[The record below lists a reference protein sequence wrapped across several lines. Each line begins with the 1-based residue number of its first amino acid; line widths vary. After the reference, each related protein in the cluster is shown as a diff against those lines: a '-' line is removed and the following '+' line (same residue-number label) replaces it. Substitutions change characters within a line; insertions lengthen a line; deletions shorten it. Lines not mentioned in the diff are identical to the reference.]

1 MLSRLSFKDVLT
13 VFFGLNFNVE
23 KRANVHNF
31 KKTTFAQIIK
41 MNPKHLPQSIL
52 KNLGIENLNEMQEV
66 AQDAILHDNNIL
78 LLSPTGSGKTLA
90 FLLPVLELLNPEFLS
105 VQCLILVPSR
115 ELGLQIE
122 QVWKKMGTDYKIN
135 VCYGGH
141 SIDTEIKNL
150 SNPPAV
156 LIGTPGRIADH
167 IERGTFRLD
176 KIQTMVL
183 DEFDKS
189 LQLGFH
195 EQMSFIIGKLPK
207 LNKRVLVSATSD
219 IEIPKYTR
227 VINPTILD
235 FIPEEDEAAS
245 NLSMKMVVSKDKDK
259 LTSLFNLICS
269 LKSEAAIVFCNHR
282 DAAERISDTLNEK
295 GIYATYYHGGMD
307 QDERERA
314 LIQFRNGSMSYL
326 ITTDLA
332 ARGLDIPEMNHVI
345 HYHLPSK
352 ADEFTHRNGR
362 TARML
367 ASGTAYIVVND
378 SEKKMDYIDYSIPVL
393 NVEAPKSLPK
403 PPQYQTIY
411 ISGGKKNKLN
421 KIDIVGFFSQKGK
434 LEKGDLGLIEVKD
447 FISFAAVKFNKVKD
461 LLHVIKDEKMKG
473 KKFKIEVARKVIKK
487 VEE

>member
-1 MLSRLSFKDVLT
+1 MGLGFLT
-13 VFFGLNFNVE
+13 AICQLQSANFFPYLC
-23 KRANVHNF
+23 
-31 KKTTFAQIIK
+31 K
-41 MNPKHLPQSIL
+41 MNKKHHSNNIL
-52 KNLGIENLNEMQEV
+52 LNLGIENLNEMQV
-66 AQDAILHDNNIL
+66 AAQETILSDNNIL

-90 FLLPVLELLNPEFLS
+90 FLLPIFEMLKPEILS

-122 QVWKKMGTDYKIN
+122 QVWKKMGTDYKVN

-141 SIDTEIKNL
+141 SIETEIKNL

-167 IERGTFRLD
+167 IDRGTFRLD
-176 KIQTMVL
+176 KIETLIL

-195 EQMSFIIGKLPK
+195 EQMSFIIGKLSK

-227 VINPTILD
+227 VVNPTILD
-235 FIPEEDEAAS
+235 FIPNQEEVS
-245 NLSMKMVVSKDKDK
+245 NLSTKMVISKEKDKMG
-259 LTSLFNLICS
+259 SLFNLICS
-269 LKSEAAIVFCNHR
+269 LKSQSALVFCNHR

-332 ARGLDIPEMNHVI
+332 ARGLDIPEMKHVI
-345 HYHLPSK
+345 HYHLPLK
-352 ADEFTHRNGR
+352 EDEFTHRNGR

-367 ASGTAYIVVND
+367 ASGTAYIIAHE
-378 SEKKMDYIDYSIPVL
+378 SEKKLDYIDYGMEVL
-393 NVEAPKSLPK
+393 KVENSTTLPK
-403 PPQYQTIY
+403 PPEFQTIY

-421 KIDIVGFFSQKGK
+421 KIDVVGFFSQKGK

-461 LLHVIKDEKMKG
+461 LLHNIKDEKMKG

-487 VEE
+487 EDE

>member
-1 MLSRLSFKDVLT
+1 
-13 VFFGLNFNVE
+13 
-23 KRANVHNF
+23 
-31 KKTTFAQIIK
+31 
-41 MNPKHLPQSIL
+41 MNKNPHSNNLL
-52 KNLGIENLNEMQEV
+52 LNLGIESLNEMQEM
-66 AQDAILHDNNIL
+66 AQDAILKDANIL

-90 FLLPVLELLNPEFLS
+90 FLLPIFEMLQPEIIG

-122 QVWKKMGTDYKIN
+122 QVWKKMGTDYKVN

-141 SIDTEIKNL
+141 SIETEIKNL

-167 IERGTFRLD
+167 IDRATFKVD
-176 KIQTMVL
+176 KIETLVL

-195 EQMSFIIGKLPK
+195 EQMSFIIGKLSK
-207 LNKRVLVSATSD
+207 VNKRVLVSATSD

-227 VINPTILD
+227 VVNPTVLD
-235 FIPEEDEAAS
+235 FIPTEEENS
-245 NLSMKMVVSKDKDK
+245 NLSLKMVISKDKDK
-259 LTSLFNLICS
+259 INTLFNLICS
-269 LKSEAAIVFCNHR
+269 LKSQSALIFCNHR
-282 DAAERISDTLNEK
+282 DAAERISEALNEK

-314 LIQFRNGSMSYL
+314 LIQFRNGSVSYL
-326 ITTDLA
+326 VTTDLA
-332 ARGLDIPEMNHVI
+332 ARGLDIPEMKHVI

-352 ADEFTHRNGR
+352 EDEFTHRNGR

-367 ASGTAYIVVND
+367 SSGTAYILTHE
-378 SEKKMDYIDYSIPVL
+378 SEKKMDYLDYNMNVL
-393 NVEAPKSLPK
+393 NVDSFKTLPK
-403 PPQYQTIY
+403 PPEFQTIY

-447 FISFAAVKFNKVKD
+447 FISFAAVKFNKVNT
-461 LLHVIKDEKMKG
+461 LLSAVKEEKMKG

-487 VEE
+487 EVD

>member
-1 MLSRLSFKDVLT
+1 M
-13 VFFGLNFNVE
+13 N
-23 KRANVHNF
+23 
-31 KKTTFAQIIK
+31 KKHHS
-41 MNPKHLPQSIL
+41 NNIL
-52 KNLGIENLNEMQEV
+52 LNLGIESLNEMQEA
-66 AQDAILHDNNIL
+66 AQDVILNENNVL

-90 FLLPVLELLNPEFLS
+90 FLLPIFEMLLPEILS

-122 QVWKKMGTDYKIN
+122 QVWKKMGTDYKVN

-167 IERGTFRLD
+167 IDRGTFRLD
-176 KIQTMVL
+176 KIQTLIL

-195 EQMSFIIGKLPK
+195 EQMSFIIGKLSK

-227 VINPTILD
+227 VVNPTILD
-235 FIPEEDEAAS
+235 FIPTEEEQES
-245 NLSMKMVVSKDKDK
+245 NLSMQMVVSPSKDK
-259 LTSLFNLICS
+259 LGSLFNLICS
-269 LKSEAAIVFCNHR
+269 LKSQSAIVFCNHR

-307 QDERERA
+307 QEERERS
-314 LIQFRNGSMSYL
+314 LTQFRNGSMSYL

-332 ARGLDIPEMNHVI
+332 ARGLDIPEMKHVI
-345 HYHLPSK
+345 HYHLPLK
-352 ADEFTHRNGR
+352 EDEFTHRNGR
-362 TARML
+362 TARMQ
-367 ASGTAYIVVND
+367 ASGTAYLLIHE
-378 SEKKMDYIDYSIPVL
+378 SEKKLDYVDYGMPIL
-393 NVEAPKSLPK
+393 NVENNTTLPK
-403 PPQYQTIY
+403 PPEFQTIY

-461 LLHVIKDEKMKG
+461 LLHAIKDEKMKG

-487 VEE
+487 EEE

>member
-1 MLSRLSFKDVLT
+1 
-13 VFFGLNFNVE
+13 
-23 KRANVHNF
+23 
-31 KKTTFAQIIK
+31 
-41 MNPKHLPQSIL
+41 MNKHHHSNNIL
-52 KNLGIENLNEMQEV
+52 DNLGIESLNEMQE
-66 AQDAILHDNNIL
+66 AASEAILNDNNVL

-90 FLLPVLELLNPEFLS
+90 FLLPIFEMLQPELLS

-122 QVWKKMGTDYKIN
+122 QVWKKMGTDYKVN

-141 SIDTEIKNL
+141 AIDTEIKNL

-167 IERGTFRLD
+167 IDRGTFRVD
-176 KIQTMVL
+176 KIQTLIL

-195 EQMSFIIGKLPK
+195 EQMSFIIARLPK
-207 LNKRVLVSATSD
+207 LNKRVLVSATSG
-219 IEIPKYTR
+219 IEIPRYTK
-227 VINPTILD
+227 VVNPTVLD
-235 FIPEEDEAAS
+235 FIDEEEKNT
-245 NLSMKMVVSKDKDK
+245 NLSLKMVVSKEKDK
-259 LTSLFNLICS
+259 IGSLFNLICS
-269 LKSEAAIVFCNHR
+269 LKSEAAIIFCNHR

-295 GIYATYYHGGMD
+295 GIYSVYYHGGMD

-314 LIQFRNGSMSYL
+314 LIQFRNGSVSYL

-352 ADEFTHRNGR
+352 EDEFTHRNGR
-362 TARML
+362 TARMS
-367 ASGTAYIVVND
+367 ASGTAYIIVND
-378 SEKKMDYIDYSIPVL
+378 AEKKMDYIDYTMQVL
-393 NVEAPKSLPK
+393 NADGKNTLPK
-403 PPQYQTIY
+403 PPQFQTIY

-447 FISFAAVKFNKVKD
+447 FISFAAVKYDKVLP
-461 LLHVIKDEKMKG
+461 LLKNIRDEKMKG
-473 KKFKIEVARKVIKK
+473 KKFKIEVARKVVKK
-487 VEE
+487 EVE

>member
-1 MLSRLSFKDVLT
+1 MKNHHS
-13 VFFGLNFNVE
+13 NN
-23 KRANVHNF
+23 
-31 KKTTFAQIIK
+31 
-41 MNPKHLPQSIL
+41 IL
-52 KNLGIENLNEMQEV
+52 LNLGIESLNDMQV
-66 AQDAILHDNNIL
+66 SAQETILRDNNVL

-90 FLLPVLELLNPEFLS
+90 FLLPIFEILEPEVKS

-115 ELGLQIE
+115 ELALQIE
-122 QVWKKMGTDYKIN
+122 QVWKKMGTDYKVN

-167 IERGTFRLD
+167 LDRSTF
-176 KIQTMVL
+176 KTEAIQTLIL

-195 EQMSFIIGKLPK
+195 EEMSFIINKLTK
-207 LNKRVLVSATSD
+207 LNKRILVSATSD
-219 IEIPKYTR
+219 VEIPKYTR
-227 VINPTILD
+227 VVHPTILD
-235 FIPEEDEAAS
+235 FIPEEEEEKN
-245 NLSMKMVVSKDKDK
+245 NLALKMVVSKEKDK
-259 LTSLFNLICS
+259 INSLFHLICS
-269 LKSEAAIVFCNHR
+269 LNSESALIFCNHR

-314 LIQFRNGSMSYL
+314 LIQFRNGSVSYL
-326 ITTDLA
+326 VTTDLA
-332 ARGLDIPEMNHVI
+332 ARGLDIPEMKHVI

-352 ADEFTHRNGR
+352 EDEFTHRNGR

-367 ASGTAYIVVND
+367 ASGTAYILVHE
-378 SEKKMDYIDYSIPVL
+378 SEKKLDYIDYGMKVL
-393 NVEAPKSLPK
+393 NVDNSTKLPK
-403 PPQYQTIY
+403 APEFQTIY
-411 ISGGKKNKLN
+411 VSGGKKNKLN

-447 FISFAAVKFNKVKD
+447 FISFAAVKSSKVKD
-461 LLHVIKDEKMKG
+461 LLQLIRDEKMKG

-487 VEE
+487 EE

>member
-1 MLSRLSFKDVLT
+1 MGFLIRKPMHYLC
-13 VFFGLNFNVE
+13 G
-23 KRANVHNF
+23 
-31 KKTTFAQIIK
+31 
-41 MNPKHLPQSIL
+41 MNTKHHSNNIL
-52 KNLGIENLNEMQEV
+52 LNLGIQSLNEMQEV
-66 AQDAILHDNNIL
+66 AQDAILNENNIL

-90 FLLPVLELLNPEFLS
+90 FLLPIFELLQPEILS

-122 QVWKKMGTDYKIN
+122 QVWKKMGTDYKVN
-135 VCYGGH
+135 TCYGGH

-167 IERGTFRLD
+167 MDRGTFRFD
-176 KIQTMVL
+176 KIQTLIL

-195 EQMSFIIGKLPK
+195 EQMSFIIGKLSK
-207 LNKRVLVSATSD
+207 LNKRILVSATSD

-227 VINPTILD
+227 VVNPTVLD
-235 FIPEEDEAAS
+235 FIPETQEET
-245 NLSMKMVVSKDKDK
+245 NLSMKLVVTKEKDKIN
-259 LTSLFNLICS
+259 TLFQLICS
-269 LKSEAAIVFCNHR
+269 LKSEAAIIFCNHR

-314 LIQFRNGSMSYL
+314 LIQFRNGSVSYL

-332 ARGLDIPEMNHVI
+332 ARGLDIPEMKHVI
-345 HYHLPSK
+345 HYHLPLK
-352 ADEFTHRNGR
+352 EDEFIHRNGR

-367 ASGTAYIVVND
+367 ASGTAYIVAHE
-378 SEKKMDYIDYSIPVL
+378 SEKKMDYLDYGMEVL
-393 NVEAPKSLPK
+393 KVDSATTLPK
-403 PPQYQTIY
+403 PPGFQTIY

-447 FISFAAVKFNKVKD
+447 FISFAAVKYNKVKE
-461 LLHVIKDEKMKG
+461 LLQNVRDEKMKG

-487 VEE
+487 EE

>member
-1 MLSRLSFKDVLT
+1 M
-13 VFFGLNFNVE
+13 N
-23 KRANVHNF
+23 
-31 KKTTFAQIIK
+31 KKHHS
-41 MNPKHLPQSIL
+41 NNIL
-52 KNLGIENLNEMQEV
+52 LNLGIENLNEMQV
-66 AQDAILHDNNIL
+66 AAQETILGDNNIL

-90 FLLPVLELLNPEFLS
+90 FLLPIFEMLKPEMLS

-122 QVWKKMGTDYKIN
+122 QVWKKMGTDYKVN

-141 SIDTEIKNL
+141 SIETEIKNL

-167 IERGTFRLD
+167 IDRGTFRLD
-176 KIQTMVL
+176 KIETLIL

-195 EQMSFIIGKLPK
+195 EQMSFIIGKLSK

-235 FIPEEDEAAS
+235 FIPNEEEETS
-245 NLSMKMVVSKDKDK
+245 NLATKMVISKEKDKMG
-259 LTSLFNLICS
+259 SLFNLICS
-269 LKSEAAIVFCNHR
+269 LKSQSAIVFCNHR
-282 DAAERISDTLNEK
+282 DAAERISDALNEK
-295 GIYATYYHGGMD
+295 GIYAVYYHGGMD

-314 LIQFRNGSMSYL
+314 LIQFRNGSVSYL

-332 ARGLDIPEMNHVI
+332 ARGLDIPEMKHVI
-345 HYHLPSK
+345 HYHLPLK
-352 ADEFTHRNGR
+352 EDEFTHRNGR
-362 TARML
+362 TARMQ
-367 ASGTAYIVVND
+367 ASGTAYLIVNE
-378 SEKKMDYIDYSIPVL
+378 SEKKLDYVDYGMEVL
-393 NVEAPKSLPK
+393 KVENATTLPK
-403 PPQYQTIY
+403 PPEFQTIY

-421 KIDIVGFFSQKGK
+421 KIDVVGFFSQKGK

-461 LLHVIKDEKMKG
+461 LLHNIKDEKMKG

-487 VEE
+487 EEE

>member
-1 MLSRLSFKDVLT
+1 
-13 VFFGLNFNVE
+13 
-23 KRANVHNF
+23 
-31 KKTTFAQIIK
+31 
-41 MNPKHLPQSIL
+41 MNQNHHSTNIL
-52 KNLGIENLNEMQEV
+52 LNLGFESLNEMQV
-66 AQDAILHDNNIL
+66 AAQEAILEESNVL

-90 FLLPVLELLNPEFLS
+90 FLMPIFEMLQPEILS
-105 VQCLILVPSR
+105 VQCLIIVPSR

-122 QVWKKMGTDYKIN
+122 QVWKKMGTGFKAN

-167 IERGTFRLD
+167 IDRGTFRTD
-176 KIQTMVL
+176 KIETLIL

-195 EQMSFIIGKLPK
+195 EEMSFIIGKLSK
-207 LNKRVLVSATSD
+207 LNKRILVSATSD

-227 VINPTILD
+227 VVNPTVLD
-235 FIPEEDEAAS
+235 FIPREEEKT
-245 NLSMKMVVSKDKDK
+245 NLSMKMVVSKEKDK
-259 LTSLFNLICS
+259 INTLFSLICS
-269 LKSEAAIVFCNHR
+269 LKSESALIFCNHR

-314 LIQFRNGSMSYL
+314 LIQFRNGSVSYL

-332 ARGLDIPEMNHVI
+332 ARGLDIPEMKHVI

-352 ADEFTHRNGR
+352 EDEFTHRNGR

-367 ASGTAYIVVND
+367 ASGTAYILLHE
-378 SEKKMDYIDYSIPVL
+378 SEKKLEYIDYEMPVL
-393 NVEAPKSLPK
+393 NVENSKSLPK
-403 PPQYQTIY
+403 PPEFQTIY

-461 LLHVIKDEKMKG
+461 LLQNIKDEKMKG
-473 KKFKIEVARKVIKK
+473 KKFKIEVARKVVKK
-487 VEE
+487 EE

>member
-1 MLSRLSFKDVLT
+1 
-13 VFFGLNFNVE
+13 
-23 KRANVHNF
+23 
-31 KKTTFAQIIK
+31 
-41 MNPKHLPQSIL
+41 MNNNPNSNNIL
-52 KNLGIENLNEMQEV
+52 LNLGIESLNEMQEV
-66 AQDAILHDNNIL
+66 AQDAILNDNNVL

-90 FLLPVLELLNPEFLS
+90 FLLPIFEMLQENITS

-115 ELGLQIE
+115 ELALQIE
-122 QVWKKMGTDYKIN
+122 QVWKKMGTSYKVN

-167 IERGTFRLD
+167 IDRRTFSVD
-176 KIQTMVL
+176 AIQTLIL

-195 EQMSFIIGKLPK
+195 EQMSFIINRLPK

-227 VINPTILD
+227 VINPTVLD
-235 FIPEEDEAAS
+235 FIPSEEEKT
-245 NLSMKMVVSKDKDK
+245 NLLFQLVVSKDKDK
-259 LTSLFNLICS
+259 IGSLFNLICS
-269 LKSEAAIVFCNHR
+269 LKSESAIIFCNHR

-314 LIQFRNGSMSYL
+314 LIQFRNGSVSYL

-332 ARGLDIPEMNHVI
+332 ARGLDIPEMKHVI

-352 ADEFTHRNGR
+352 EDEFTHRNGR

-367 ASGTAYIVVND
+367 ATGTAYLVIHE
-378 SEKKMDYIDYSIPVL
+378 SEKKLEYIDYKMPVL
-393 NVEAPKSLPK
+393 EVENSTSLPK
-403 PPQYQTIY
+403 APEFQTIY
-411 ISGGKKNKLN
+411 ISGGKKTKLN

-447 FISFAAVKFNKVKD
+447 FISFAAVKSKKVKD
-461 LLHVIKDEKMKG
+461 LLNNIRDEKMKG
-473 KKFKIEVARKVIKK
+473 KKFKIEVARKVLKK
-487 VEE
+487 EED

>member
-1 MLSRLSFKDVLT
+1 M
-13 VFFGLNFNVE
+13 N
-23 KRANVHNF
+23 
-31 KKTTFAQIIK
+31 KKHHSD
-41 MNPKHLPQSIL
+41 NIL
-52 KNLGIENLNEMQEV
+52 LNLGIESLNEMQVV
-66 AQDAILHDNNIL
+66 AHDAIIDDANVL

-90 FLLPVLELLNPEFLS
+90 FLLPILQMLQPEIQS

-122 QVWKKMGTDYKIN
+122 QVWKKMGTNYKVN

-167 IERGTFRLD
+167 IDRQSFRVD
-176 KIQTMVL
+176 KIQTLIL

-207 LNKRVLVSATSD
+207 VNKRVLVSATSD

-227 VINPTILD
+227 VLNPTVLD
-235 FIPEEDEAAS
+235 FIPEEDDKIN
-245 NLSMKMVVSKDKDK
+245 NLDLRMVQSKEKDK
-259 LTSLFNLICS
+259 LVSLFNLICA
-269 LKSEAAIVFCNHR
+269 LKSESAIVFCNHR
-282 DAAERISDTLNEK
+282 DAAERISDTLSAK
-295 GIYATYYHGGMD
+295 GIHATYYHGGMD
-307 QDERERA
+307 QEERERA
-314 LIQFRNGSMSYL
+314 LIQFRNGSVSYL

-332 ARGLDIPEMNHVI
+332 ARGLDIPEMKHVI

-352 ADEFTHRNGR
+352 LDEFTHRNGR

-367 ASGTAYIVVND
+367 ASGTAYIIVHE
-378 SEKKMDYIDYSIPVL
+378 SEKKLDYIDYNMKVL
-393 NVEAPKSLPK
+393 NVDDSNTLPK
-403 PPQYQTIY
+403 PPQFQTVY

-447 FISFAAVKFNKVKD
+447 FISFAAVKYNKVKD
-461 LLHVIKDEKMKG
+461 LLHNIRDEKMKG
-473 KKFKIEVARKVIKK
+473 KKFKIEIARNVIKK

>member
-1 MLSRLSFKDVLT
+1 MKNHHS
-13 VFFGLNFNVE
+13 NN
-23 KRANVHNF
+23 
-31 KKTTFAQIIK
+31 
-41 MNPKHLPQSIL
+41 IL
-52 KNLGIENLNEMQEV
+52 LNLGIESLNDMQV
-66 AQDAILHDNNIL
+66 AAQETILRDNNVL

-90 FLLPVLELLNPEFLS
+90 FLLPIFEILEPEVKS

-115 ELGLQIE
+115 ELALQIE
-122 QVWKKMGTDYKIN
+122 QVWKKMGTDYKVN

-167 IERGTFRLD
+167 LDRATFKTD
-176 KIQTMVL
+176 TIQTLIL

-195 EQMSFIIGKLPK
+195 EEMSFIINKLTK
-207 LNKRVLVSATSD
+207 LNKRILVSATSD
-219 IEIPKYTR
+219 VEIPKYTR
-227 VINPTILD
+227 VVHPTILD
-235 FIPEEDEAAS
+235 FIPEAEEKN
-245 NLSMKMVVSKDKDK
+245 NLALKMVVSKEKDK
-259 LTSLFNLICS
+259 INSLFHLICS
-269 LKSEAAIVFCNHR
+269 LNSESALIFCNHR

-314 LIQFRNGSMSYL
+314 LIQFRNGSVSYL
-326 ITTDLA
+326 VTTDLA
-332 ARGLDIPEMNHVI
+332 ARGLDIPEMKHVI

-352 ADEFTHRNGR
+352 EDEFTHRNGR

-367 ASGTAYIVVND
+367 ASGTAYIIVHE
-378 SEKKMDYIDYSIPVL
+378 SEKKLDYIDYGMKVL
-393 NVEAPKSLPK
+393 NVDSNTKLPK
-403 PPQYQTIY
+403 APEFQTIY
-411 ISGGKKNKLN
+411 VSGGKKNKLN

-447 FISFAAVKFNKVKD
+447 FISFAAVKSSKVKG
-461 LLHVIKDEKMKG
+461 LLQLIRDEKMKG

-487 VEE
+487 EE

>member
-1 MLSRLSFKDVLT
+1 MKNKYHS
-13 VFFGLNFNVE
+13 NN
-23 KRANVHNF
+23 
-31 KKTTFAQIIK
+31 
-41 MNPKHLPQSIL
+41 IL
-52 KNLGIENLNEMQEV
+52 LNLGIESLNEMQIA
-66 AQDAILHDNNIL
+66 AQETILSNSNIL

-90 FLLPVLELLNPEFLS
+90 FLLPIFEMLQPEILS

-115 ELGLQIE
+115 ELALQIE
-122 QVWKKMGTDYKIN
+122 QVWKKMGTDYKVN

-167 IERGTFRLD
+167 IDRGTFRLD
-176 KIQTMVL
+176 KIQTLIL

-195 EQMSFIIGKLPK
+195 EQMSFIIGKLAK
-207 LNKRVLVSATSD
+207 LNKRVLVSATSE

-235 FIPEEDEAAS
+235 YIPAEEERT
-245 NLSMKMVVSKDKDK
+245 NLSMKLVVSKEKDK
-259 LTSLFNLICS
+259 IGSLFNLICS
-269 LKSEAAIVFCNHR
+269 LKSQSALVFCNHR

-314 LIQFRNGSMSYL
+314 LIQFRNGSVSYL
-326 ITTDLA
+326 VTTDLA
-332 ARGLDIPEMNHVI
+332 ARGLDIPEMKHVI
-345 HYHLPSK
+345 HYHLPLK
-352 ADEFTHRNGR
+352 EDEFIHRNGR

-367 ASGTAYIVVND
+367 ASGTAYIIAHE
-378 SEKKMDYIDYSIPVL
+378 SEKKMDYIDYGMESLKVD
-393 NVEAPKSLPK
+393 NSTSLPK
-403 PPQYQTIY
+403 PPEFQTIY

-461 LLHVIKDEKMKG
+461 LLQNVRDEKMKG
-473 KKFKIEVARKVIKK
+473 KKYKIEVARKVVKR

>member
-1 MLSRLSFKDVLT
+1 M
-13 VFFGLNFNVE
+13 N
-23 KRANVHNF
+23 
-31 KKTTFAQIIK
+31 KKHHS
-41 MNPKHLPQSIL
+41 NNIL
-52 KNLGIENLNEMQEV
+52 LNLGIESLNEMQEA
-66 AQDAILHDNNIL
+66 AQETILNENNVL

-90 FLLPVLELLNPEFLS
+90 FLMPVLEMLQPEILS

-122 QVWKKMGTDYKIN
+122 QVWKKMGTDYKVN

-167 IERGTFRLD
+167 IERETFRLD
-176 KIQTMVL
+176 KIQTLIL

-195 EQMSFIIGKLPK
+195 EQMSFIIGKLSK
-207 LNKRVLVSATSD
+207 VNKRVLVSATSD

-227 VINPTILD
+227 VVNPTILD
-235 FIPEEDEAAS
+235 FIPETEEES
-245 NLSMKMVVSKDKDK
+245 NLSTKLVISKEKDK
-259 LTSLFNLICS
+259 LNTLFQLICS
-269 LKSEAAIVFCNHR
+269 LKSESAIVFCNHR

-295 GIYATYYHGGMD
+295 GIYSTYYHGGMD
-307 QDERERA
+307 QEERERA
-314 LIQFRNGSMSYL
+314 LIQFRNGSVSYL

-345 HYHLPSK
+345 HYHLPLK
-352 ADEFTHRNGR
+352 EDEFTHRNGR
-362 TARML
+362 TARMT
-367 ASGTAYIVVND
+367 ATGTAYIIAHE
-378 SEKKMDYIDYSIPVL
+378 SEKKMDYLDYENTAVL
-393 NVEAPKSLPK
+393 SVENEKSLPK
-403 PPQYQTIY
+403 PPQFQTIY

-447 FISFAAVKFNKVKD
+447 FISFAAVKFSKVKD
-461 LLHVIKDEKMKG
+461 LLHLIKDEKMKG
-473 KKFKIEVARKVIKK
+473 KKYKIQVARNVIKK

>member
-1 MLSRLSFKDVLT
+1 M
-13 VFFGLNFNVE
+13 N
-23 KRANVHNF
+23 
-31 KKTTFAQIIK
+31 KKHHS
-41 MNPKHLPQSIL
+41 NNIL
-52 KNLGIENLNEMQEV
+52 LNLGIDSLNEMQET
-66 AQDAILHDNNIL
+66 AQDVILNDNNVL

-90 FLLPVLELLNPEFLS
+90 FLLPIFEMLQPEILS

-122 QVWKKMGTDYKIN
+122 QVWKKMGTDYKVN

-167 IERGTFRLD
+167 IDRGTFRLD
-176 KIQTMVL
+176 KIQTLIL

-195 EQMSFIIGKLPK
+195 EQMSFIIGKLSK

-227 VINPTILD
+227 VVNPTILD
-235 FIPEEDEAAS
+235 FIPNEEEQES
-245 NLSMKMVVSKDKDK
+245 NLATKMVVSKEKDK
-259 LTSLFNLICS
+259 LESLFNLICS
-269 LKSEAAIVFCNHR
+269 LKSQQAIVFCNHR

-295 GIYATYYHGGMD
+295 GIYSTYYHGGMD
-307 QDERERA
+307 QEERERA

-332 ARGLDIPEMNHVI
+332 ARGLDIPEMKHVI
-345 HYHLPSK
+345 HYHLPLK
-352 ADEFTHRNGR
+352 EDEFTHRNGR
-362 TARML
+362 TARMQ
-367 ASGTAYIVVND
+367 ASGTAYVIAHE
-378 SEKKMDYIDYSIPVL
+378 SEKKMDYLDYGMEVF
-393 NVEAPKSLPK
+393 NVENTVTLPK
-403 PPQYQTIY
+403 PPEFQTIY

-461 LLHVIKDEKMKG
+461 LLHNIKEEKMKG

-487 VEE
+487 EEE